1 MKTIIISRY
10 EENEDGERIAITENL
25 IIGCGAEIKAVYNS
39 IMRASMKGN
48 TEIRSLW
55 ADKAKFS
62 PEKMYALEIDEDD
75 YIYVLT
81 AETVMNRMLSGG
93 DWYII

>member
-1 MKTIIISRY
+1 
-10 EENEDGERIAITENL
+10 
-25 IIGCGAEIKAVYNS
+25 
-39 IMRASMKGN
+39 MKGN

-93 DWYII
+93 DWYVI